1 MKTPTRILF
10 VCLGNIVR
18 SPLAENLFQ
27 YYVEKN
33 GLNAKYEVDSAGTSA
48 WHTNERPDA
57 RMRKVAAEH
66 GFSYDGQARQIHPSD
81 LQRFDRILV
90 MDQENHAEVLEMA
103 VNADQE
109 AKIQLLREYDPH
121 AGHETSVPDPYYGG
135 PDGFEHVYNIIDRSV
150 QGLLDAL
157 ED

>member
-18 SPLAENLFQ
+18 SPLAEKLFEA
-27 YYVEKN
+27 YVVKN
-33 GLNAKYEVDSAGTSA
+33 GLDAKYEVDSAGTSA
-48 WHTNERPDA
+48 WHANERPDA
-57 RMRKVAAEH
+57 RMREVAAQH
-66 GFSYDGQARQIHPSD
+66 GFSYDGRARQIHPSD

-90 MDQENHAEVLEMA
+90 MDRENQAKVMEMA
-103 VNADQE
+103 MDADQE

-135 PDGFEHVYNIIDRSV
+135 SDGFERVYNIIDRSV
-150 QGLLDAL
+150 QGLFNAL